1 MVNFVLA
8 LAYHYWLNLPVAFT
22 QPGARLLVEPCSL
35 FMMLPEW
42 TGNEL
47 HLVNLEPVAVEQG
60 LGRAVAAPQ
69 PGLFGQGQLQLYRRA
84 ARHPRPEKYKV
95 KVD

>member
-1 MVNFVLA
+1 MI
-8 LAYHYWLNLPVAFT
+8 
-22 QPGARLLVEPCSL
+22 
-35 FMMLPEW
+35 LPEW

-47 HLVNLEPVAVEQG
+47 HLVNLEHVAVEQG

-69 PGLFGQGQLQLYRRA
+69 PGLFGQGELQLYRRA